1 MLILQTLTSISF
13 KYKAN
18 LLGNTEADGT
28 DGILKTATIAVPL
41 KCLSNFWRSLEML
54 SITCKAELNLNGQS
68 ILLCQQMAMIMI
80 MINIVILFLPS
91 KTQNCMF
98 QLKIYE
104 WKTIKNY

>member
-18 LLGNTEADGT
+18 LLGNTEVDGA
-28 DGILKTATIAVPL
+28 DGILKTTTIAVPL
-41 KCLSNFWRSLEML
+41 KCFSNFWRSLEMSL
-54 SITCKAELNLNGQS
+54 IICKAELNLNGQS
-68 ILLCQQMAMIMI
+68 ILLCQQMAMIMV